1 MTALLDVSA
10 LSCGYGPATVLTDVS
25 LTVHTGEIVAVLGR
39 NGAGKTTLINTIMGL
54 LPPHHGTIHLDGHP
68 IGGAPTW
75 RIARSGVAL
84 VPQGRRVFGPLTVA
98 EHLALFK
105 PTAGLWTE
113 TAVLELLPSLRHRL
127 RHRGSQLSGG
137 EQQMLAL
144 ARALLANPRLLL
156 LDEPTEGLAP
166 VVARH
171 IADTI
176 RRLADGGTTIVIAEQ
191 NLGIVRAVADRSVV
205 LSGGTVAAGLDL
217 DQLDDVSILTRLL
230 GVQ

>member
-1 MTALLDVSA
+1 MTALLEVAS
-10 LSCGYGPATVLTDVS
+10 LSCGYGAATVLTDVS
-25 LTVHTGEIVAVLGR
+25 VTVHTGEIVAVLGR

-54 LPPHHGTIHLDGHP
+54 LPPTDGTVRLDGRP
-68 IGGAPTW
+68 IGGSSTW
-75 RIARSGVAL
+75 RIARLGVAL

-105 PTAGLWTE
+105 PTAGAWTE
-113 TAVLELLPSLRHRL
+113 TAVLELLPSLRQRL

-166 VVARH
+166 VVARQV
-171 IADTI
+171 ADTI
-176 RRLADGGTTIVIAEQ
+176 RHLADAGTTIVIAEQ
-191 NLGIVRAVADRSVV
+191 NLGIVRAVADRSIA
-205 LSGGTVAAGLDL
+205 LSGGTLAAGLDQE
-217 DQLDDVSILTRLL
+217 QLNDSDIVSRLL
-230 GVQ
+230 GVR